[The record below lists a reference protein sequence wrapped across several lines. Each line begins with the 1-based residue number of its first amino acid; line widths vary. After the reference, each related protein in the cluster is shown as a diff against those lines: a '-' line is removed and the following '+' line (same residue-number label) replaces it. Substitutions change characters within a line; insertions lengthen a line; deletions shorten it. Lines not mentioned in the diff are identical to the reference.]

1 MKYGSKEESD
11 KKNERME
18 RQERIARAKS
28 DMSVSVIQYNHAIDK
43 MMQSMGDALKACH
56 ALSERFGTQRELL
69 ARTRMNERVIN
80 SSLKMVANN
89 KLQLWMIDDRGLEE
103 GIE

>member
-1 MKYGSKEESD
+1 MKYGSKTESE
-11 KKNERME
+11 KKNERRE
-18 RQERIARAKS
+18 RQDKIAKAKS
-28 DMSVSVIQYNHAIDK
+28 DMSVTVIQYNHAIDK
-43 MMQSMGDALKACH
+43 MMQGMSDALKACK
-56 ALSERFGTQRELL
+56 ALSAQFGTQRELM

>member
-1 MKYGSKEESD
+1 MANGKESD
-11 KKNERME
+11 KKNERRE
-18 RQERIARAKS
+18 RQERIAKAKS

-43 MMQSMGDALKACH
+43 MMQGMGEAMRMCR
-56 ALSERFGTQRELL
+56 ALSEKFGTQRELM
-69 ARTRMNERVIN
+69 ARTRMNERVMN
-80 SSLKMVANN
+80 SSLKMLANN

>member
-1 MKYGSKEESD
+1 MKENSKGN
-11 KKNERME
+11 KNERRE
-18 RQERIARAKS
+18 RQERIAKAKS

-43 MMQSMGDALKACH
+43 MMQGMGDALRACR
-56 ALSERFGTQRELL
+56 ALSEKFGTQRELL

>member
-1 MKYGSKEESD
+1 MEKDD
-11 KKNERME
+11 KKTAKSERRE

-28 DMSVSVIQYNHAIDK
+28 DLSVSVIQYNHAIDRMMGK
-43 MMQSMGDALKACH
+43 MEEALRECR
-56 ALSERFGTQRELL
+56 ALAAKFASQRELS
-69 ARTRMNERVIN
+69 ARSKMTDRVIN

-89 KLQLWMIDDRGLEE
+89 RLQLWMIDDRGLEE